1 MSTTRTSTTEWL
13 YRQMLERIQSGEWS
27 VGCSIPSERTLME
40 EFGVS
45 RVPLRESLSMLRA
58 LGVLDIGHGRCA
70 VVRRIDAGV
79 LGNFFPL
86 MLSMEGQQ
94 SFQQIFEVR
103 LALEFRTAYLAALR
117 RTEGD
122 LRRIESLHEQFKQQ
136 VDQGLPEAI
145 DTDLEFHVE
154 IAAAAKNPLFP
165 LLLRSL
171 AGFVK
176 YVARE
181 SCRGDLVRLR
191 RAVQAHQAITE
202 AIRWKDAE
210 RARVEMEAHLHYSA
224 NRIIRTGL
232 SSTADSEPV
241 AAFPGGPD
249 VTE

>member
-13 YRQMLERIQSGEWS
+13 YTQMLARIQAGDWP
-27 VGCSIPSERTLME
+27 VGSSIPSERTLME

-79 LGNFFPL
+79 LGHLFPL

-94 SFQQIFEVR
+94 TFQQVFEVR

-117 RTEGD
+117 RTED
-122 LRRIESLHEQFKQQ
+122 DMRRIELLLAQFREQ
-136 VDQGLPEAI
+136 VESGSPDAI
-145 DTDLEFHVE
+145 DTDLEFHVQ

-191 RAVQAHQAITE
+191 RAVQAHESITE

-224 NRIIRTGL
+224 NRIIRESL
-232 SSTADSEPV
+232 ANEPSAESV
-241 AAFPGGPD
+241 PCRIRAI
-249 VTE
+249 

>member
-1 MSTTRTSTTEWL
+1 MSTTRTSTAEWL
-13 YRQMLERIQSGEWS
+13 YGQMIERIHSGEWS
-27 VGCSIPSERTLME
+27 VGSSIPSERLLME

-45 RVPLRESLSMLRA
+45 RVSLREALSMLRA

-70 VVRRIDAGV
+70 LVRRVDAGV
-79 LGNFFPL
+79 LGHLFPL

-94 SFQQIFEVR
+94 TFQQVFEVR

-117 RTEGD
+117 RTED
-122 LRRIESLHEQFKQQ
+122 DMRRIEMLLERFRTQ
-136 VDQGLPEAI
+136 VEEDLAEAI
-145 DTDLEFHVE
+145 DTDLDFHVQ
-154 IAAAAKNPLFP
+154 IAESAKNPLFP

-191 RAVQAHQAITE
+191 RAVQAHESITE
-202 AIRWKDAE
+202 AIRWKDPE

-224 NRIIRTGL
+224 NRIIRSGVAELVDEQL
-232 SSTADSEPV
+232 SSEHP
-241 AAFPGGPD
+241 
-249 VTE
+249 